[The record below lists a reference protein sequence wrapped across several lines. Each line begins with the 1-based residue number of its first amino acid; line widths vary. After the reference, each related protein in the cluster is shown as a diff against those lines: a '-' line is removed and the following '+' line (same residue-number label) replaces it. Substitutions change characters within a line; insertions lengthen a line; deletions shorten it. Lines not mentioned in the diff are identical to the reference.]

1 MTQAHSKEWELQYRR
16 VGQNHLAASA
26 AYTILR
32 QDCVCSTQHPEHT
45 EKYWFIITIWHQ
57 FTTSPCC
64 WLRISRLSKGNQHHA
79 KSCAADVTEVGVQMR
94 ANPNVCPDQAPQP
107 QKHVARRLVCGSKSH
122 QEMMR
127 RKNRKKTL
135 GHGAKLH
142 CKLRSQWRRSQGQ
155 ILCWQKA
162 SAGELEV
169 CACRWGLSTL
179 QWTKSKTI

>member
-127 RKNRKKTL
+127 RKNRKKNTWPWSKAPLQTAKPMETESRSNTL
-135 GHGAKLH
+135 LAKSLGWGAWGVCLP
-142 CKLRSQWRRSQGQ
+142 LRA
-155 ILCWQKA
+155 IN
-162 SAGELEV
+162 
-169 CACRWGLSTL
+169 T
-179 QWTKSKTI
+179 TMN